1 MDLHVVWGWLDS
13 VLNGCKRCFCY
24 IIVHLT
30 VQLCCIVKLF
40 CMLFLLKMLK
50 QIGGLVFLT
59 FLGDRRN
66 VSGWVQLN
74 LFKKS
79 DGKEREPIALIVVPH
94 LRNFESVF
102 YFIFTCET
110 RQKKKVWGSDFFYY
124 YSFVKSSEK
133 HWVTLSTNIQV
144 KQMFFLFHEWNWLPF
159 FFPAWFHTWGKN
171 PPVENDYMRKTLSW
185 KKLLYL
191 PSGLLSIPVASIS
204 ILINQLKS
212 VKHQGLLAW
221 VSFSSCWL

>member
-94 LRNFESVF
+94 LRNFGSVF
-102 YFIFTCET
+102 YFIYTCDT
-110 RQKKKVWGSDFFYY
+110 RQKKKVWGSDFF
-124 YSFVKSSEK
+124 FIIHLWNQVKNTEW
-133 HWVTLSTNIQV
+133 HWVQIYRWNKCFFISWV
-144 KQMFFLFHEWNWLPF
+144 KLIAF
-159 FFPAWFHTWGKN
+159 FFPCLVSHMRQKSSCGKRLHE
-171 PPVENDYMRKTLSW
+171 ENIILKKTS
-185 KKLLYL
+185 
-191 PSGLLSIPVASIS
+191 
-204 ILINQLKS
+204 
-212 VKHQGLLAW
+212 LLALRAP
-221 VSFSSCWL
+221 VDPCG

>member
-40 CMLFLLKMLK
+40 CMLFLQKMLK

-66 VSGWVQLN
+66 VSGWVQPN

-110 RQKKKVWGSDFFYY
+110 RQKKKVWGSDFFIIIHLWNRVKNTEWHWVQIYRWNKCFFY
-124 YSFVKSSEK
+124 FMSETDCLFFPCLVSPMRKKSSCGKRLHEE
-133 HWVTLSTNIQV
+133 NIIL
-144 KQMFFLFHEWNWLPF
+144 K
-159 FFPAWFHTWGKN
+159 KN
-171 PPVENDYMRKTLSW
+171 S
-185 KKLLYL
+185 
-191 PSGLLSIPVASIS
+191 
-204 ILINQLKS
+204 
-212 VKHQGLLAW
+212 LLALRAP
-221 VSFSSCWL
+221 VDPCG

>member
-1 MDLHVVWGWLDS
+1 MDLHVVWGWLEY

-40 CMLFLLKMLK
+40 CMLFLQKMLK

-66 VSGWVQLN
+66 VSGWVQPN

-159 FFPAWFHTWGKN
+159 FSLPGFTHEEKILLWKTITWGKHY
-171 PPVENDYMRKTLSW
+171 PEKKFFTCSQGSCRSLWLALAFLST
-185 KKLLYL
+185 
-191 PSGLLSIPVASIS
+191 S
-204 ILINQLKS
+204 
-212 VKHQGLLAW
+212 
-221 VSFSSCWL
+221 

>member
-40 CMLFLLKMLK
+40 CMLFLQKMLK

-66 VSGWVQLN
+66 VSGWVQPN

-159 FFPAWFHTWGKN
+159 FSLPGFTHEEKILLWKTITWGKHY
-171 PPVENDYMRKTLSW
+171 PEKKFFTCSQGSCRSLWLALAFLST
-185 KKLLYL
+185 
-191 PSGLLSIPVASIS
+191 S
-204 ILINQLKS
+204 
-212 VKHQGLLAW
+212 
-221 VSFSSCWL
+221 

>member
-40 CMLFLLKMLK
+40 CMLFLQKMLK

-66 VSGWVQLN
+66 VSGWVQPN

-79 DGKEREPIALIVVPH
+79 DGKEGEPIALIVVPH
-94 LRNFESVF
+94 LRNFGSV
-102 YFIFTCET
+102 
-110 RQKKKVWGSDFFYY
+110 
-124 YSFVKSSEK
+124 
-133 HWVTLSTNIQV
+133 
-144 KQMFFLFHEWNWLPF
+144 FFLFTHVKPGRKKRFGARIFFLLFICEIKWKTLSDTEYKYTGETNVFFISWVKLIAF

-185 KKLLYL
+185 KKILYL

>member
-40 CMLFLLKMLK
+40 CMLFLQKMLK

-66 VSGWVQLN
+66 VSGWVQPN

-94 LRNFESVF
+94 LRNFGSVF
-102 YFIFTCET
+102 FLFTHVKPGRKKRFGARIFFLLFICEI
-110 RQKKKVWGSDFFYY
+110 KWK
-124 YSFVKSSEK
+124 
-133 HWVTLSTNIQV
+133 TLSDTEYKYTGETNV
-144 KQMFFLFHEWNWLPF
+144 FLFHEWNWLPF
-159 FFPAWFHTWGKN
+159 FSLPGFTHEEKILLWKTITWGKHY
-171 PPVENDYMRKTLSW
+171 PEKKFFTCPQGSCRSLWLALAFLST
-185 KKLLYL
+185 
-191 PSGLLSIPVASIS
+191 S
-204 ILINQLKS
+204 
-212 VKHQGLLAW
+212 
-221 VSFSSCWL
+221 

>member
-40 CMLFLLKMLK
+40 CMLFLQKMLK

-66 VSGWVQLN
+66 VSGWVQPN

-79 DGKEREPIALIVVPH
+79 DGKEGEPIALIVVPH
-94 LRNFESVF
+94 LRNFGSVF
-102 YFIFTCET
+102 YFIYTCDT
-110 RQKKKVWGSDFFYY
+110 RQKKKVWGSDFFFIIHLWNQVKNTEWHWVQIYRWNKCFFNFM
-124 YSFVKSSEK
+124 SETDCLFFPCLVSHMRQKSSCGKRLHEE
-133 HWVTLSTNIQV
+133 NIIL
-144 KQMFFLFHEWNWLPF
+144 K
-159 FFPAWFHTWGKN
+159 
-171 PPVENDYMRKTLSW
+171 KTS
-185 KKLLYL
+185 
-191 PSGLLSIPVASIS
+191 
-204 ILINQLKS
+204 
-212 VKHQGLLAW
+212 LLALRAP
-221 VSFSSCWL
+221 VDPCG

>member
-159 FFPAWFHTWGKN
+159 FSLPGFTHEAKILLWKTITWGKHYPEKN
-171 PPVENDYMRKTLSW
+171 FFTCPQGSCRSLWLALAFLST
-185 KKLLYL
+185 
-191 PSGLLSIPVASIS
+191 S
-204 ILINQLKS
+204 
-212 VKHQGLLAW
+212 
-221 VSFSSCWL
+221 

>member
-40 CMLFLLKMLK
+40 CMLFLQKMLK

-144 KQMFFLFHEWNWLPF
+144 KQMFFYFMSETDCL
-159 FFPAWFHTWGKN
+159 FFPCLVSHMRQKSSCGKRLHE
-171 PPVENDYMRKTLSW
+171 ENIILKKTS
-185 KKLLYL
+185 
-191 PSGLLSIPVASIS
+191 
-204 ILINQLKS
+204 
-212 VKHQGLLAW
+212 LLALRAP
-221 VSFSSCWL
+221 VDPCG

>member
-40 CMLFLLKMLK
+40 CMLFLQKMLK

-94 LRNFESVF
+94 LRNFGSV
-102 YFIFTCET
+102 
-110 RQKKKVWGSDFFYY
+110 
-124 YSFVKSSEK
+124 
-133 HWVTLSTNIQV
+133 
-144 KQMFFLFHEWNWLPF
+144 FFLFTHVKPGRKKRFGARIFFIIIHLWNQVKNTEWHWVQIYRWNKCFFYFMSETDCLFFSLPGFTHEEKILLWKTI
-159 FFPAWFHTWGKN
+159 TWGKHYPEKN
-171 PPVENDYMRKTLSW
+171 FFTCPQGSCRSLWLALAFLST
-185 KKLLYL
+185 
-191 PSGLLSIPVASIS
+191 S
-204 ILINQLKS
+204 
-212 VKHQGLLAW
+212 
-221 VSFSSCWL
+221 

>member
-40 CMLFLLKMLK
+40 CMLFLQKMLK

-66 VSGWVQLN
+66 VSGWVQPN

-79 DGKEREPIALIVVPH
+79 DGKEGEPIALIVVPH
-94 LRNFESVF
+94 LRNFGSVF
-102 YFIFTCET
+102 YFIYTCDT
-110 RQKKKVWGSDFFYY
+110 RQKKKVWGSDFF
-124 YSFVKSSEK
+124 FIIHLWNQVKNTEW
-133 HWVTLSTNIQV
+133 HWVQIYRWNQC
-144 KQMFFLFHEWNWLPF
+144 FFYFMSETDCLF

-185 KKLLYL
+185 KKILYL

>member
-40 CMLFLLKMLK
+40 CMLFLQKMLK

-66 VSGWVQLN
+66 VSGWVQPN

-79 DGKEREPIALIVVPH
+79 DGKEGEPIALIVVPH
-94 LRNFESVF
+94 LRNFGSVF
-102 YFIFTCET
+102 YFIYTCDT
-110 RQKKKVWGSDFFYY
+110 RQKKKVWGSDFF
-124 YSFVKSSEK
+124 FIIHLWNQVKNTEW
-133 HWVTLSTNIQV
+133 HWVQIYRWNKCFFISWV
-144 KQMFFLFHEWNWLPF
+144 KLIAF
-159 FFPAWFHTWGKN
+159 FFSLPGFTHEAKILLWKTITWGKHY
-171 PPVENDYMRKTLSW
+171 PEKKFFTCPQGSCRSLWLALAFLST
-185 KKLLYL
+185 
-191 PSGLLSIPVASIS
+191 S
-204 ILINQLKS
+204 
-212 VKHQGLLAW
+212 
-221 VSFSSCWL
+221 

>member
-40 CMLFLLKMLK
+40 CMLFLQKMLK

-144 KQMFFLFHEWNWLPF
+144 KQMFFYFMSETDCL
-159 FFPAWFHTWGKN
+159 FFPCLVSH
-171 PPVENDYMRKTLSW
+171 MRKKSSCGKRLHEENIIL
-185 KKLLYL
+185 KKT
-191 PSGLLSIPVASIS
+191 S
-204 ILINQLKS
+204 
-212 VKHQGLLAW
+212 LLALRAP
-221 VSFSSCWL
+221 VDPCG

>member
-40 CMLFLLKMLK
+40 CMLFLQKMLK

-66 VSGWVQLN
+66 VSGWVQPN

-79 DGKEREPIALIVVPH
+79 DGKEGEPIALIVVPH

-144 KQMFFLFHEWNWLPF
+144 KQMFFYFMSETDCLFFSLPGFTHEEKILLWKTI
-159 FFPAWFHTWGKN
+159 TWGKHY
-171 PPVENDYMRKTLSW
+171 PEKKFFTCPQGSCRSLWLALAFLST
-185 KKLLYL
+185 
-191 PSGLLSIPVASIS
+191 S
-204 ILINQLKS
+204 
-212 VKHQGLLAW
+212 
-221 VSFSSCWL
+221 